1 MSRRRLLQLVGA
13 LLCVPSAI
21 VFFMLLNEG
30 TDSPLVYVAAA
41 AMYVGF
47 ALTLYASLVEE

>member
-1 MSRRRLLQLVGA
+1 MSRRRLLQLIGA
-13 LLCVPSAI
+13 LLCVPSTI

-47 ALTLYASLVEE
+47 ALTLYASLVDE